1 MGHGL
6 EINDSMFSARE
17 VPWHGIGTIV
27 PEELGA
33 EAAIK
38 AAGLDWEVELVPAI
52 AKRAWGNSQRAGVHR
67 STNAFFPMVEIDGE
81 LEFIG
86 NATRVVSHKYELL
99 LNRDAFTF
107 MDNLVD
113 QGLRYTTA
121 GSLRNRAWVWMTA
134 KLPGTISVG
143 GVDEHDVYL
152 LLSNSHD
159 GTKAVRVD
167 VTPVR
172 VVCQNT
178 LNMAWGSSRQSWSAR
193 HLSTLEGKI
202 GEARQT
208 LDMTFKYLDDWKDLS
223 EKLLAEAFSD
233 RQMQNLLDKLID
245 NGPRASVEQ
254 KATIRTLFNAS
265 PTIIG
270 TAVEGTR
277 LGALNAV
284 GEYFDHIRFAD
295 DDGRKSPESQAKGTW
310 EGIGAR
316 MRNKAATLLLN

>member
-1 MGHGL
+1 MSHGL
-6 EINDSMFSARE
+6 EVNDAMFSARK
-17 VPWHGIGTIV
+17 VPWHGIGTVVEDEMYAEEAIV
-27 PEELGA
+27 T
-33 EAAIK
+33 
-38 AAGLDWEVELVPAI
+38 AGLDYEVELVPAI
-52 AKRAWGNSQRAGVHR
+52 AKKAGVHR
-67 STNAFFPMVEIDGE
+67 TTNAFFPMTEIDGN

-99 LNRDAFTF
+99 QNRAAFTF

-113 QGLRYTTA
+113 EGLRYTTA

-134 KLPGTISVG
+134 KLPGTVMVG

-172 VVCQNT
+172 VECQNT
-178 LNMAWGSSRQSWSAR
+178 LNMAWGSSTASWSAR
-193 HLSTLEGKI
+193 HLSTIDGRVE
-202 GEARQT
+202 EARQT
-208 LDMTFKYLDDWKDLS
+208 MDLTFKYIDDWKAQS
-223 EKLLAEAFSD
+223 ELLLAEAFTD
-233 RQMQNLLDKLID
+233 RQMVNLLDKLID

-254 KATIRTLFNAS
+254 KAVIRTLFNSS
-265 PTIIG
+265 PTIVG
-270 TAVEGTR
+270 TAVAGTR

-295 DDGRKSPESQAKGTW
+295 EDGRKTPESQAVGSWT
-310 EGIGAR
+310 GIGKR
-316 MRNKAATLLLN
+316 TRDAAAELLLSGV

>member
-1 MGHGL
+1 MSAGL
-6 EINDSMFSARE
+6 ELNDSMFSARE
-17 VPWHGIGTIV
+17 VPWHRIGTV
-27 PEELGA
+27 VEETLKA
-33 EAAIK
+33 DEAIK
-38 AAGLDWEVELVPAI
+38 VAGLDWQVELVPAI
-52 AKRAWGNSQRAGVHR
+52 AKGEGIHR
-67 STNAFFPMVEIDGE
+67 STNAYFPMAKIDGDY
-81 LEFIG
+81 EFIG

-99 LNRDAFTF
+99 QNREAFTF

-113 QGLRYTTA
+113 EGLSYETA

-134 KLPGTISVG
+134 KLPGGIAVG
-143 GVDEHDVYL
+143 GEDMHDVYL

-178 LNMAWGSSRQSWSAR
+178 LNMAWSDARRSWSAR
-193 HLSTLEGKI
+193 HLSTIDGRI
-202 GEARQT
+202 TEARET
-208 LDMTFKYLDDWKDLS
+208 MDLTFKYLDDWKDQS
-223 EKLLAEAFSD
+223 EMLLAEKFTD
-233 RQMQNLLDKLID
+233 RQMENLLDKVIPE
-245 NGPRASVEQ
+245 GPRAAQEH
-254 KATIRTLFNAS
+254 KAVIRTLFNSS

-295 DDGRKSPESQAKGTW
+295 DDGRKTPESQAMGSW
-310 EGIGAR
+310 DGIGAK
-316 MRNKAATLLLN
+316 MRNKTADALLAGIR

>member
-1 MGHGL
+1 MSHGL
-6 EINDSMFSARE
+6 ELNDSMFSARE
-17 VPWHGIGTIV
+17 VPWHGIGTVV

-33 EAAIK
+33 EEAIV

-52 AKRAWGNSQRAGVHR
+52 AKKAGVHR
-67 STNAFFPMVEIDGE
+67 TTNAYFPMVEIDGD

-86 NATRVVSHKYELL
+86 NATRVVSHKYQLL
-99 LNRDAFTF
+99 PNREAFTF

-113 QGLRYTTA
+113 EGLRYTTA

-178 LNMAWGSSRQSWSAR
+178 LNMAWGDSRQSWSAR
-193 HLSTLEGKI
+193 HLTTMEGRI
-202 GEARQT
+202 EEARET
-208 LDMTFKYLDDWKDLS
+208 MNLTFKYLDDWKLQS
-223 EKLLAEAFSD
+223 ELLLGEAFTD
-233 RQMQNLLDKLID
+233 RQMQNLLEKLITS
-245 NGPRASVEQ
+245 GPRASVEQ
-254 KATIRTLFNAS
+254 KDTIRSLFNSS
-265 PTIIG
+265 PTIVN
-270 TAVEGTR
+270 TAVAGTK

-284 GEYFDHIRFAD
+284 GEYFDHIRFID
-295 DDGRKSPESQAKGTW
+295 DDGRKTPESQATGSW
-310 EGIGAR
+310 EGVGAR
-316 MRNKAATLLLN
+316 MRNKAASLLLN